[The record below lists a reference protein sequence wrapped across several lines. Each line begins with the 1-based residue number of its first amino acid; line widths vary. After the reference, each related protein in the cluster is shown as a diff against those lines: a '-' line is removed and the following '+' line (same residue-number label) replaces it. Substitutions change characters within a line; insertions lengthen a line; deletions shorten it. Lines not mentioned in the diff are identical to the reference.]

1 MILGIPSK
9 DCSKLLSLFRDA
21 ERFDYMKAG
30 SEPITDFAVPSG
42 PLDFAGLFHVHYPR
56 IARVIARVV
65 QDPARAEE
73 LASEVFWKLWRSPG
87 AQGGNSGGWL
97 YRTAVRMGLDEL
109 RRQSRRRRYE
119 KLLDL
124 FGSSP
129 SPEQLHSEGQDQQHV
144 RLVLSVLKVRD
155 SSLLVLQSEGL
166 SYLEM
171 AEILHLNETSIGT
184 LLRRAQ
190 QAFRKEYVKRYGER
204 IG

>member
-1 MILGIPSK
+1 M
-9 DCSKLLSLFRDA
+9 LSLFRDVG
-21 ERFDYMKAG
+21 RFDYMKAG
-30 SEPITDFAVPSG
+30 SEPITDFAVSSG

-73 LASEVFWKLWRSPG
+73 LASEVFWKLWRSPE
-87 AQGGNSGGWL
+87 AQSGNAGGWL

-119 KLLDL
+119 KLLAL
-124 FGSSP
+124 FGNSP
-129 SPEQLHSEGQDQQHV
+129 SPEQLHSEEQEQEHV
-144 RLVLSVLKVRD
+144 RIVLAVLKSRD
-155 SSLLVLQSEGL
+155 SALLVLQSEGF

-171 AEILHLNETSIGT
+171 AETLHINETSIGT

-190 QAFRKEYVKRYGER
+190 QAFRKEFVKRYGKR

>member
-1 MILGIPSK
+1 
-9 DCSKLLSLFRDA
+9 
-21 ERFDYMKAG
+21 MKADG
-30 SEPITDFAVPSG
+30 EPVAEFAVQSG
-42 PLDFAGLFHVHYPR
+42 PLDFGELFHTHYPR
-56 IARVIARVV
+56 IARVIARMV